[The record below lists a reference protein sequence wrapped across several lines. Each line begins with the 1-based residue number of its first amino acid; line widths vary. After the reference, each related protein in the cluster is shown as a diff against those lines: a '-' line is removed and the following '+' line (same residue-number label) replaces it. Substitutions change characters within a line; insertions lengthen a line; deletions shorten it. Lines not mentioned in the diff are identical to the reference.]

1 MLHKMSVTL
10 NIDDEDKVEFFE
22 ITNPSGQKHLFSKFE
37 DGMVVFNHPGMAQS
51 GIWSYHAKLYG
62 SDISVEEEEDEG
74 NQSEGEKR
82 KKVQQKP
89 PKGESVEVDVVSQSN
104 DAEANP
110 FLLEVIKF
118 NYSPQHT
125 TM

>member
-37 DGMVVFNHPGMAQS
+37 DGMVVFNHPGMAQP

-62 SDISVEEEEDEG
+62 SDIGAEEEEKE
-74 NQSEGEKR
+74 EGEDRR
-82 KKVQQKP
+82 KAAPQV
-89 PKGESVEVDVVSQSN
+89 ESVEVDVVSQSN
-104 DAEANP
+104 DAEADP
-110 FLLEVIKF
+110 FLLEVI
-118 NYSPQHT
+118 YVVLQS
-125 TM
+125 